1 MARKRMIDPSIW
13 INEGFGTLSNLAELV
28 YIGLISIA
36 DDEGRGKASPAYIK
50 AVLFPYK
57 DDLRIA
63 DIEKTLFEISSKMSV
78 IFYSCDG
85 NKYYTLTSWEVW
97 QKIDKPSA
105 SKIPEYDEKTMSLI
119 FDDHSTNTSRI
130 LSPNKKRIEKNKKE
144 KEEEEKKEIKRKR
157 IVELYNSI
165 CLSLPRIQKVTEK
178 REKAIDNFIKEFS
191 IEQFKDI
198 CTKANSSD
206 FLTGI
211 NERRLESRF

>member
-119 FDDHSTNTSRI
+119 FDDNSTNTSRI

-165 CLSLPRIQKVTEK
+165 CLSLPHIQKVTEK